1 MDGRGERRLPARPLW
16 SKWSAAR
23 CRCRASRRGL
33 LSLAGRH
40 RRRQTRP
47 PFHVTHVDAHA
58 DLGQGDAGLIYLLT
72 ELLFAPP
79 EGRRDPPKRYGGLT
93 DGNYLSFAVACR
105 WLSGLVFVFS
115 EGRLEDIPPLAME
128 GFDARASHIELAA
141 VTEGEMFRHAG
152 RMQHA
157 RVEHFEPRVPFA
169 LVPRADFHVEHAFDF
184 VFLARSPNYTST
196 EADAV
201 FDQIRSQFIDESA
214 F

>member
-1 MDGRGERRLPARPLW
+1 M
-16 SKWSAAR
+16 
-23 CRCRASRRGL
+23 
-33 LSLAGRH
+33 
-40 RRRQTRP
+40 
-47 PFHVTHVDAHA
+47 
-58 DLGQGDAGLIYLLT
+58 
-72 ELLFAPP
+72 
-79 EGRRDPPKRYGGLT
+79 
-93 DGNYLSFAVACR
+93 
-105 WLSGLVFVFS
+105 
-115 EGRLEDIPPLAME
+115 
-128 GFDARASHIELAA
+128 
-141 VTEGEMFRHAG
+141 TEGEMFRHAG